1 MAEINDTYDIIKAI
15 KSIENELIAS
25 MIANLDHH
33 RAEETKEKLT
43 WSQWQVVQLQA
54 LEEYKKRNA
63 KKYGTV
69 FEDINKQID
78 VLISMQRQAG
88 NSNQEEYILNA
99 IKNGAK
105 LRKPSRNIA
114 VEGAFFKLNDRKI
127 NALINATVNDM
138 KKGETAILRMTNDQY
153 RKIIYNAQ
161 IYAASGATYKQAV
174 DMATKDFL
182 RAGINCIE
190 YSNGSR
196 HTLSEYADMAI
207 RTAQKRAYLTGEGE
221 IRKAWGIHTVIMN
234 KRLAPCPKCLP
245 FVGKILID
253 DVWSGGSSR
262 DGPYPLMSKAIA
274 AGLYHPRCQDVHT
287 TYFEGISTPP
297 DDSYTKQELE
307 DIESK
312 AKKEAEQQYAKRQ
325 AEKYERLS
333 RYSLDDNN
341 KRIYD
346 ARAKEW
352 KEKAEYLIRNSTG
365 NANID
370 KESKLFN
377 EVMSIIPLKVRE
389 KIEQGTIIDIGK
401 KGASQYDYI
410 NDIMYIAEAAD
421 KEEIIHEIGHM
432 VENKL
437 LDTAK
442 INALKK
448 DILSKISPKD
458 IVTEIYFDAGGNPHD
473 IFLIKNNQF
482 LSDYQGRLYVD
493 DWSEIYDEDWNI
505 KPENLAEFMSES
517 FREYI
522 MNPEKLKKEFPKF
535 YGIIEEALK

>member
-1 MAEINDTYDIIKAI
+1 MAELNDTYDIIKAI
-15 KSIENELIAS
+15 KSIEKELIAS

-63 KKYGTV
+63 KKYGTI

-88 NSNQEEYILNA
+88 NSHQEEYILNA

-105 LRKPSRNIA
+105 LRKPGKNIA
-114 VEGAFFKLNDRKI
+114 IEGAFFKLNDRKI

-221 IRKAWGIHTVIMN
+221 MRKAWGVHTVIMN

-245 FVGKILID
+245 FAGKILID
-253 DVWSGGSSR
+253 DVWSGGSR
-262 DGPYPLMSKAIA
+262 EDGPYPLMSKAIA

-287 TYFEGISTPP
+287 TYFEGISIPP
-297 DDSYTKQELE
+297 DDRYTKKELDEILQEDKE
-307 DIESK
+307 
-312 AKKEAEQQYAKRQ
+312 KKEQQYCKRQ
-325 AEKYERLS
+325 ADSYERMAE
-333 RYSLDDNN
+333 YSLDESN
-341 KRIYD
+341 KRIYMT
-346 ARAKEW
+346 RAGIWKSRLKE
-352 KEKAEYLIRNSTG
+352 EKLEKSVVCDT
-365 NANID
+365 ID
-370 KESKLFN
+370 LSKSEQYAINQYISFESY
-377 EVMSIIPLKVRE
+377 V
-389 KIEQGTIIDIGK
+389 
-401 KGASQYDYI
+401 I
-410 NDIMYIAEAAD
+410 NDVLRNNGVLSELQQ
-421 KEEIIHEIGHM
+421 EM
-432 VENKL
+432 VDN
-437 LDTAK
+437 LDS
-442 INALKK
+442 ALKK
-448 DILSKISPKD
+448 MPYYKGNLSRSLYFGDKSAVEDFAKKLKVGEKITFPEYVSTTYSEELYNPDGEIQIYIHNSKKGRS
-458 IVTEIYFDAGGNPHD
+458 IVGYN
-473 IFLIKNNQF
+473 
-482 LSDYQGRLYVD
+482 
-493 DWSEIYDEDWNI
+493 
-505 KPENLAEFMSES
+505 
-517 FREYI
+517 
-522 MNPEKLKKEFPKF
+522 KKEFEVLYERNSSFKVLNKAQQNGKYF
-535 YGIIEEALK
+535 ILLEEV

>member
-105 LRKPSRNIA
+105 LRKPSRNIS

-221 IRKAWGIHTVIMN
+221 MRKAWGIHTVIMN

>member
-1 MAEINDTYDIIKAI
+1 MAELNDTYDIIKAI
-15 KSIENELIAS
+15 KSIEKELIAS

-54 LEEYKKRNA
+54 LEEYKKKNA
-63 KKYGTV
+63 KKYGTI

-88 NSNQEEYILNA
+88 NSHQEEYILNA

-105 LRKPSRNIA
+105 LRKPGKNIA
-114 VEGAFFKLNDRKI
+114 IEGAFFKLNDRKI

-221 IRKAWGIHTVIMN
+221 VRKAWGVHTVIMN

-245 FVGKILID
+245 FAGKVLID
-253 DVWSGGSSR
+253 DVWSGGSR
-262 DGPYPLMSKAIA
+262 EDGPYPLMSKAIA

-297 DDSYTKQELE
+297 DDNFT
-307 DIESK
+307 
-312 AKKEAEQQYAKRQ
+312 KKELNNILQEDKEKKEQQYYKRQ
-325 AEKYERLS
+325 VDSYERMAE
-333 RYSLDDNN
+333 YSLDENN
-341 KRIYD
+341 KTMYM
-346 ARAKEW
+346 ARAGIW
-352 KEKAEYLIRNSTG
+352 KSRLKNEKLEKSSKY
-365 NANID
+365 D
-370 KESKLFN
+370 KINLSEEEQHALNQYISFEAYIINEKLRKGTLLN
-377 EVMSIIPLKVRE
+377 DV
-389 KIEQGTIIDIGK
+389 EQQIVK
-401 KGASQYDYI
+401 
-410 NDIMYIAEAAD
+410 N
-421 KEEIIHEIGHM
+421 
-432 VENKL
+432 
-437 LDTAK
+437 LD
-442 INALKK
+442 NALKK
-448 DILSKISPKD
+448 MPFYKGNISRSLYFGDKSAAADFVKKLKVGDEIMFPEFISTTCSKELYNPEGEVQVFIFNSRKGRNIIAYNKNELEVLYERKSKFTVMDIKH
-458 IVTEIYFDAGGNPHD
+458 VGGNYN
-473 IFLIKNNQF
+473 IILK
-482 LSDYQGRLYVD
+482 
-493 DWSEIYDEDWNI
+493 EIIDE
-505 KPENLAEFMSES
+505 
-517 FREYI
+517 
-522 MNPEKLKKEFPKF
+522 
-535 YGIIEEALK
+535 

>member
-1 MAEINDTYDIIKAI
+1 MAELNDTYDIIKAI
-15 KSIENELIAS
+15 KSIEKELIAS

-88 NSNQEEYILNA
+88 NSHQEEYILKA

-105 LRKPSRNIA
+105 LRKPGKNIA
-114 VEGAFFKLNDRKI
+114 IEGAFFKLNDRKI

-221 IRKAWGIHTVIMN
+221 MRKAWGVHTVIMN

-245 FVGKILID
+245 FAGKILID
-253 DVWSGGSSR
+253 DVWSGGSR
-262 DGPYPLMSKAIA
+262 EDGPYPLMSKAIA

-297 DDSYTKQELE
+297 DDRYTKQELE
-307 DIESK
+307 DIESE
-312 AKKEAEQQYAKRQ
+312 AKRGAEQQYAKRQ

-333 RYSLDDNN
+333 QYSLDENN
-341 KRIYD
+341 KRIYG
-346 ARAKEW
+346 ARAREW
-352 KEKAEYLIRNSTG
+352 TEKTEYLIRNSTG
-365 NANID
+365 NVNID

-377 EVMSIIPLKVRE
+377 EVLSIMPLKVR
-389 KIEQGTIIDIGK
+389 KTIEQGTIIDIGK

-437 LDTAK
+437 LDIARV
-442 INALKK
+442 NALKK
-448 DILSKISPKD
+448 AILSKISPKD

-473 IFLIKNNQF
+473 IFLIKNDQF

-505 KPENLAEFMSES
+505 KPENLQEFTSEA
-517 FREYI
+517 FREYVT
-522 MNPEKLKKEFPKF
+522 NPERLKKEFPKF

>member
-88 NSNQEEYILNA
+88 NSHQEEYILNA

-105 LRKPSRNIA
+105 LRKPSRNIS

-312 AKKEAEQQYAKRQ
+312 AKKETEQQYAKRQ
-325 AEKYERLS
+325 ADSYERMAE
-333 RYSLDDNN
+333 YSLDKNN
-341 KRIYD
+341 KIMYM
-346 ARAKEW
+346 ARAGMW
-352 KEKAEYLIRNSTG
+352 KGRLKNEKLEKLSEY
-365 NANID
+365 D
-370 KESKLFN
+370 KINLSEEEQHALNQYISFESY
-377 EVMSIIPLKVRE
+377 I
-389 KIEQGTIIDIGK
+389 
-401 KGASQYDYI
+401 I
-410 NDIMYIAEAAD
+410 NDALRSNGVLSEFQQ
-421 KEEIIHEIGHM
+421 EM
-432 VENKL
+432 VNN
-437 LDTAK
+437 LDS
-442 INALKK
+442 ALKK
-448 DILSKISPKD
+448 MQYYKGDLSRSLYFGDKSAAADFVKKFKVGEKI
-458 IVTEIYFDAGGNPHD
+458 TFN
-473 IFLIKNNQF
+473 
-482 LSDYQGRLYVD
+482 
-493 DWSEIYDEDWNI
+493 
-505 KPENLAEFMSES
+505 
-517 FREYI
+517 EYI
-522 MNPEKLKKEFPKF
+522 STTCSKEFYNPEGEVQILIINSKKGRSIVGYNKKEFEVLYERNASFKVLNKAQKNEKYF
-535 YGIIEEALK
+535 IWLEEV

>member
-69 FEDINKQID
+69 FDDINKQID

-88 NSNQEEYILNA
+88 NSHQEEYILNA

-325 AEKYERLS
+325 ADSYERMAE
-333 RYSLDDNN
+333 YSLDENN
-341 KRIYD
+341 KRMYM
-346 ARAKEW
+346 ARAAMW
-352 KEKAEYLIRNSTG
+352 KGRLKDKKLEKLSEY
-365 NANID
+365 D
-370 KESKLFN
+370 KINLSEEEQHALNQYISFESY
-377 EVMSIIPLKVRE
+377 
-389 KIEQGTIIDIGK
+389 
-401 KGASQYDYI
+401 AI
-410 NDIMYIAEAAD
+410 NDTLRNNGVLSELQQ
-421 KEEIIHEIGHM
+421 EM
-432 VENKL
+432 VNN
-437 LDTAK
+437 LDS
-442 INALKK
+442 ALKK
-448 DILSKISPKD
+448 MPYYKGDLSRSLYFGDKSAAVDFVKKFKVGDEIMFPEFISTTCSK
-458 IVTEIYFDAGGNPHD
+458 E
-473 IFLIKNNQF
+473 
-482 LSDYQGRLYVD
+482 LY
-493 DWSEIYDEDWNI
+493 
-505 KPENLAEFMSES
+505 
-517 FREYI
+517 
-522 MNPEKLKKEFPKF
+522 NPEGEVQIFIFNSRKGRNIIAYNKNELEVLYERKSKFTVMDIKHVGGIYNIILKE
-535 YGIIEEALK
+535 IIYE